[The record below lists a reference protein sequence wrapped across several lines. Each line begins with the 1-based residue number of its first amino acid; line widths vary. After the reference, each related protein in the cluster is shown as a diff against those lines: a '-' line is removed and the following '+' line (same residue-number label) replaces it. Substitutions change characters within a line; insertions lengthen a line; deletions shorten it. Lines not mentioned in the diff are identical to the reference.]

1 MLTTV
6 DDATFATDVLTSK
19 TPVLVEFGASWC
31 PPCRMIAPILDEIA
45 GERAGQLEIRSI
57 DVDANPLTQ
66 TQYGVM
72 SLPTMLLFVGGTP
85 VRQVIGFMSKGRL
98 LQFVDEALEV
108 AA

>member
-1 MLTTV
+1 
-6 DDATFATDVLTSK
+6 
-19 TPVLVEFGASWC
+19 
-31 PPCRMIAPILDEIA
+31 MIAPILEDIA
-45 GERAGQLEIRSI
+45 SERAGQLSVRSI

-66 TQYGVM
+66 AQFGVM
-72 SLPTMLLFVGGTP
+72 SLPTMLLFVGGSP